1 MTFQP
6 TIRSQS
12 DLLDAWSH
20 LMQPLG
26 FSGHAVWMMMIGPD
40 DRPVPHLTEI
50 TEAELPPVADEEVSG
65 FAEMLRMLRDEIVPD
80 ARFAFLRARPGSAG
94 ITEADRAWAVALY
107 EAGRIA
113 GVPVEVVHRA
123 CDVDLVP
130 IPMDEVLAASA

>member
-12 DLLDAWSH
+12 DLLDAWCH
-20 LMQPLG
+20 LMGPLG
-26 FSGHAVWMMMIGPD
+26 FSGHTVWMMLIGPD

-50 TEAELPPVADEEVSG
+50 TEAELPPEADEENSG
-65 FAEMLRMLRDEIVPD
+65 IAELLRILHDEIVPG
-80 ARFAFLRARPGSAG
+80 ARFAFLRSRPGSAG
-94 ITEADRAWAVALY
+94 ITATDRSWARALY
-107 EAGRIA
+107 DAGRIA

-130 IPMDEVLAASA
+130 IPMDELLAEPA